1 MWSLNLRAQGT
12 LDFKPG
18 NDYFI
23 GPEAGYSN
31 YHLFRHRLQIKA
43 AWLTTRLEQ
52 AFRENILKYDMF
64 LLTPVWHFRR
74 NAIFDPTLQLDL
86 GYARYD
92 VENEA
97 IFGGLDNDT
106 FIASFQPGLNVNFY
120 GGRYGLHYHLG
131 YNFITPGGHLIY
143 PGVFGLELWMML

>member
-1 MWSLNLRAQGT
+1 M
-12 LDFKPG
+12 
-18 NDYFI
+18 
-23 GPEAGYSN
+23 
-31 YHLFRHRLQIKA
+31 
-43 AWLTTRLEQ
+43 EQ

-64 LLTPVWHFRR
+64 LVTPVWHFRR
-74 NAIFDPTLQLDL
+74 NSFFDPTLQADL
-86 GYARYD
+86 GYARFD

-106 FIASFQPGLNVNFY
+106 FIASFQPGLNINLN

-131 YNFITPGGHLIY
+131 YNFITPVGHQIF